1 MEANIMAISA
11 IKKRKLLTPEQ
22 KKANKKIYNK
32 KYYDEVYK
40 YIKNPLTA
48 EQKER
53 KRIDAKK
60 HYEKPENKAKILARA
75 KERYLNRKLE
85 FLQQNNL

>member
-1 MEANIMAISA
+1 MAVKA
-11 IKKRKLLTPEQ
+11 VKKRKLLTPEQ

-40 YIKNPLTA
+40 YIKKPLTT

-53 KRIDAKK
+53 RRIDAKK
-60 HYEKPENKAKILARA
+60 YYEKQENKTRILALA

-85 FLQQNNL
+85 CLQQNNL